1 MFKTLL
7 SLNINDIIDL
17 FQKAWKYKGCIM
29 LALTSGTGLSF
40 LTFFKS
46 QLGVAIT
53 CGIIFVI
60 VCFVAIFLVAI
71 LSKSDNSQTIKAGEL
86 ATHSIDQTIIEG
98 SKPLTKDDLQLLI
111 GGEFKNGRFVP
122 YSGSRHYM
130 TTSMELN
137 KKMGFSYHLSP
148 YNSLSKLR
156 ISVEKITSL
165 QSTKEPDV
173 SKLIFYIYDDSGE
186 EKSIHGGGG
195 EIEIYIGDKKE
206 GNFNAAFQVKISYI
220 GDLDNKSN
228 IRFKIN
234 LISWKKV

>member
-1 MFKTLL
+1 MGILTASGGIG
-7 SLNINDIIDL
+7 SL
-17 FQKAWKYKGCIM
+17 A
-29 LALTSGTGLSF
+29 
-40 LTFFKS
+40 FFHSK
-46 QLGVAIT
+46 LGVAIT
-53 CGIIFVI
+53 CGTLFAI
-60 VCFVAIFLVAI
+60 VCFIALFVVIALN
-71 LSKSDNSQTIKAGEL
+71 KKNNSQTNKANEL
-86 ATHSIDQTIIEG
+86 TTQSLAQAIIEG

-130 TTSMELN
+130 TVSMELN

-148 YNSLSKLR
+148 HNSLSKLR
-156 ISVEKITSL
+156 ISVEKITPF
-165 QSTKEPDV
+165 QSKKEPDI

-206 GNFNAAFQVKISYI
+206 GNFNAAFQIKIGYI
-220 GDLDNKSN
+220 GDLDSKSN
-228 IRFKIN
+228 VSFKIN